1 MSNNPFVLFLVG
13 PTAVGKSDIAVALAK
28 KIGGEIVSCDS
39 MQVYR
44 GMDIGTAKPSRAVQR
59 RVPHHLID
67 IVRPDKSF
75 NVSLYRAKAMR
86 VLRDIL
92 RRKKIPIVVGGT
104 GLYFKALL
112 DGLFE
117 GPGAD
122 NKYRAMLE
130 REVEKKGSPW
140 LYDELYR
147 VDPEAAKKVHPNN
160 VRRVIRALEV
170 HHLAGK
176 TMSELQRECSPSWP
190 SPARGEGT
198 NHFPYPFLAIGLEMD
213 RPELYR
219 RVDKRVIRMFRQG
232 LKKEVQRLLAQGLG
246 KNEIA
251 AQAIGYKEIIGW
263 LNGAYDR
270 KTALALVQRNSR
282 RFAKRQYTWFKK
294 DARIHWIKVEQN
306 ARRAEIVEVIARLLR
321 LRFAMT
327 RDRRSISSDVDHQ
340 N

>member
-1 MSNNPFVLFLVG
+1 MMKNPFVLFLVG

-28 KIGGEIVSCDS
+28 KIGGEIISCDS

-67 IVRPDKSF
+67 IVRPAKSF
-75 NVSLYRAKAMR
+75 NVSLFRAKAMR
-86 VLRDIL
+86 VLRAIV
-92 RRKKIPIVVGGT
+92 RRKKVPIVVGGT
-104 GLYFKALL
+104 GLYFKTLL

-122 NKYRAMLE
+122 EEIRTALE
-130 REVEKKGSPW
+130 RQVESKGNRW
-140 LYDELYR
+140 LYDKLCR
-147 VDPEAAKKVHPNN
+147 IDPDAAKKIHPNN

-170 HHLAGK
+170 QHIAGK
-176 TMSELQRECSPSWP
+176 TMSELQAPPSWP

-198 NHFPYPFLAIGLEMD
+198 VSFPYRFLAVGLEMD
-213 RPELYR
+213 RAELYR
-219 RVDKRVIRMFRQG
+219 RVDRRVTQMFRKG
-232 LKKEVQRLLAQGLG
+232 LKREVRGLLAQGLD

-251 AQAIGYKEIIGW
+251 AQAIGYKEVIGW

-270 KTALALVQRNSR
+270 KTAVELVQRNSR

-294 DARIHWIKVEQN
+294 DARIHWIRVGEETRSN
-306 ARRAEIVEVIARLLR
+306 DVVAVILSKAKDL
-321 LRFAMT
+321 A
-327 RDRRSISSDVDHQ
+327 
-340 N
+340 